1 MKKLILLPLL
11 ILSFSW
17 TFSQTSQ
24 SADNKQQAHQ
34 LKQDAVQI
42 MDNGDP
48 DKAITL
54 LESAQKLDPD
64 DHSYLYEIGYAL
76 YLKKDY
82 SKAIDVFRKTL
93 KYDDVTD
100 QCYQMLGNSY
110 DMNGQRSKARDAYAD
125 GLKKFPAAGRLYM
138 ESGLLDAIE
147 KNYDKATASWEKGI
161 QVQPGYS
168 SNYYRLAK
176 LFARTTDRIWAIFY
190 GELFMN
196 IERNSDRTEE
206 ISQLLFKL
214 YKASITFTDS
224 SNGIKVDLANSN
236 IFVDP
241 KKDLK
246 IPFHIVYPLDFIIA
260 VTPITLGS
268 KKEITISYLS
278 QTRTNLVDIWFNK
291 QKNDKEYP
299 NVLLDFHRT
308 LKEKGML
315 EAYNY
320 WILMK
325 GNETEFIQWRD
336 AHREQFDAFAT
347 WFNDNPLQLDT
358 SHYFV
363 RTQYD

>member
-1 MKKLILLPLL
+1 MNMNKPILLLL
-11 ILSFSW
+11 LTLPFSSA
-17 TFSQTSQ
+17 FSQP
-24 SADNKQQAHQ
+24 ADNKEQARQ
-34 LKQDAVQI
+34 LKQEAVQM

-64 DHSYLYEIGYAL
+64 DHSYLYEMGYAL
-76 YLKKDY
+76 YLKKDFP
-82 SKAIDVFRKTL
+82 KAIDVFRKTT
-93 KYDDVTD
+93 KYSDVND

-110 DMNGQRSKARDAYAD
+110 DMNNQRNKAREAYAD

-147 KNYDKATASWEKGI
+147 KNYDKAAASWEKGI
-161 QVQPGYS
+161 QVQPGYA
-168 SNYYRLAK
+168 SNYYRLTK
-176 LFARTTDRIWAIFY
+176 LFAQTTDRIWAIFY

-214 YKASITFTDS
+214 YKASITLSDTS
-224 SNGIKVDLANSN
+224 SQIKVDLANSN
-236 IFVDP
+236 IFFDP
-241 KKDLK
+241 KKGLK

-260 VTPITLGS
+260 VTPTTLTS
-268 KKEITISYLS
+268 KKEINIALLS
-278 QTRTNLVDIWFNK
+278 QTRTNLIDIWFNK
-291 QKNDKEYP
+291 QKHNEQYP

-308 LKEKGML
+308 LKEKGMF

-325 GNETEFIQWRD
+325 GNEAEFVQWQE
-336 AHREQFDAFAT
+336 AHRDQFDAFAA
-347 WFNDNPLQLDT
+347 WFKDNPLQLDT

-363 RTQYD
+363 LTQYD